1 LLMYVRK
8 IDVFDKYL
16 GLFTYTSAY
25 LSKLYNEK
33 NIEVISLSMVFS
45 LK

>member
-1 LLMYVRK
+1 MYVRK

-25 LSKLYNEK
+25 LSKLYNARK
-33 NIEVISLSMVFS
+33 NIEAISLSMVFS

>member
-1 LLMYVRK
+1 MYVRK
-8 IDVFDKYL
+8 IDVFDKYS

-25 LSKLYNEK
+25 LSKLYNGRK